1 MSLLT
6 EEEYERLSAL
16 ASAIPEE
23 HLKNNALDLLNRMV
37 EVISGIGDRDI
48 TWQPTYIRIMQ
59 GTSDM
64 SSVTAA
70 EGATVTI
77 GSIVIGNTAVKPGFK
92 VIPIALWQSR
102 TLWDKEETNNG
113 RKLCS
118 SPDAKIGWKYGA
130 CNQCRYGIGGQD
142 APPPCNK
149 EYAFLLM
156 AEDFSD
162 MYMLKYHKSLYRA
175 GLDWSKEI
183 AQARVH
189 PFKRMFA
196 LNSQAQEKKKTVKE
210 IRASLA
216 GNTASA
222 YSPEAMAFLEAI
234 YKKQVHDR
242 AHSLVEYKKT
252 VEQRLIARES
262 EGVRGVTHE
271 SENPLEGV
279 DEAVVSGTADGSGG
293 YHF

>member
-6 EEEYERLSAL
+6 EEEYESLSEL

-77 GSIVIGNTAVKPGFK
+77 GSIVIGNVAVKPGFK

-102 TLWDKEETNNG
+102 TLWDRDETNNG

-118 SPDAKIGWKYGA
+118 SPDAKIGWKYGP
-130 CNQCRYGIGGQD
+130 CNQCHYGIGGQD
-142 APPPCNK
+142 TPPPCNK

-196 LNSQAQEKKKTVKE
+196 LNSRSQEKKKTVKE
-210 IRASLA
+210 IHAVLA
-216 GNTASA
+216 GNTAAA

-234 YKKQVHDR
+234 YKKQVRDR

-252 VEQRLIARES
+252 VEQRLIAREN
-262 EGVRGVTHE
+262 GDVRGVTHE
-271 SENPLEGV
+271 AEDPLDGV